1 MAFLPNHRFNG
12 ATFHT
17 LQSIPEGDAGT
28 RATLRIMRDVTRA
41 WRIAPDVRQ
50 LAKEIT
56 QSCEPKAFGCNARAL
71 HAWVRDNIKYLPDV
85 ADVET
90 IQTPDLTLR
99 DRVGDCDDQAVL
111 LASLLQ
117 SIGHPVRF
125 VAVGMVD
132 NAPCSHVY
140 VETRV
145 GGYWL
150 AAETTERWQFGRTP
164 AGVRRRMFETV

>member
-1 MAFLPNHRFNG
+1 MAFLPNVRFSG

-17 LQSIPEGDAGT
+17 LQQIPEGDAGT
-28 RATLRIMRDVTRA
+28 RATLRVMRDVVRA
-41 WRIAPDVRQ
+41 WRVAPEVRQ
-50 LAKEIT
+50 LAKQIT
-56 QSCEPKAFGCNARAL
+56 ANCEAKAFACHAMTL

-125 VAVGMVD
+125 VAVGM
-132 NAPCSHVY
+132 NAGGPFSHVY
-140 VETRV
+140 AETRI
-145 GGYWL
+145 GGYWR
-150 AAETTERWQFGRTP
+150 AAETTEPWQFGRSP
-164 AGVRRRMFETV
+164 GGVRRRMFETL